1 MAESLIGIFYGDFYE
16 LTLLESQRTSISSTA
31 ARMQRKCPRSI
42 CLPTKS
48 DLLLSEAARLKLS
61 YPATPCSVLS
71 RHQHTHTCT
80 RTHTQIHQSFR
91 LSFGRSP
98 LVDFFARICSKLSTL
113 QAFYVNI
120 VLHVHANKIKCSAQ
134 LQTNS
139 VPLEKKKRKIE
150 TLQTELVKS
159 PNSRI
164 ETELCCCSH
173 KLKGG
178 T

>member
-16 LTLLESQRTSISSTA
+16 LTLLESQRTSISSA
-31 ARMQRKCPRSI
+31 AALTQRKCPWSI

-48 DLLLSEAARLKLS
+48 DLLLSDTARLKLS

-71 RHQHTHTCT
+71 RHQHTD
-80 RTHTQIHQSFR
+80 TQTHQSFK

-98 LVDFFARICSKLSTL
+98 LVNFFARICSKLFTL

-120 VLHVHANKIKCSAQ
+120 VLHSHTHKIQHGTQ

-139 VPLEKKKRKIE
+139 APLEKKEKSRHFKQNWLS
-150 TLQTELVKS
+150 LQTAELKENCIVALTKW
-159 PNSRI
+159 RD
-164 ETELCCCSH
+164 
-173 KLKGG
+173 GQ
-178 T
+178 